1 MFEALLSAVIMLVEP
16 LNIVALIGGV
26 LLGLVFGVVPGLGGV
41 AGLALLLPFTFYL
54 DSSMAILMM
63 VGLFTAISI
72 SDIFPSI
79 LMGVPGSAGS
89 QATIVDGY
97 PMTKNGEGNR
107 ALGAGFAAAAF
118 GGIVGAVVLFASLPV
133 LRPFVLYFGSPEF
146 FALGVLGITMVAVL
160 SKGSM
165 IRGFLAAALGL
176 LVSMVGA
183 GPQTAH
189 LRWTF
194 DNMHLAQGVPFI
206 PLALGLF
213 AIPEIM
219 EIYLKGTAISTV
231 GKQAKESFWS
241 RLMGSIRDVTNNW
254 FLAIRTSFVGIVVGV
269 IPGLGNSVVDWFAY
283 GHALTSEKDARST
296 FGKGDVRGVI
306 APETASS
313 SMRAGGL
320 VPTLAFGIPGSPAM
334 AVFMGGLLFHDI
346 IPGPQMLT
354 RNLDVTLLIVLAL
367 IASSVVGGLLCIAL
381 IRFFGKIATVPA
393 HYIVPAILVVCVF
406 ASFQENL
413 NYMDLLF
420 LLGFSILGWSMKVGG
435 WSRPAFVLAV
445 VLGPILEQY
454 YFLSVGRFGFDWITR
469 PAVLIIAAIVVV
481 AFVYGFW
488 SERRTGED
496 DDAVDE
502 AGASEKGVK

>member
-1 MFEALLSAVIMLVEP
+1 
-16 LNIVALIGGV
+16 
-26 LLGLVFGVVPGLGGV
+26 
-41 AGLALLLPFTFYL
+41 
-54 DSSMAILMM
+54 
-63 VGLFTAISI
+63 
-72 SDIFPSI
+72 
-79 LMGVPGSAGS
+79 
-89 QATIVDGY
+89 
-97 PMTKNGEGNR
+97 MTKNGEGNR
-107 ALGAGFAAAAF
+107 ALGAGFVAAAF
-118 GGIVGAVVLFASLPV
+118 GGIVGAIILFASLPI

-194 DNMHLAQGVPFI
+194 DNIQLAQGVPFI

-219 EIYLKGTAISTV
+219 EIYLKGTPISATN
-231 GKQAKESFWS
+231 KQERESLWS
-241 RLMGSIRDVTNNW
+241 RLKGSIKDVTNNW
-254 FLAIRTSFVGIVVGV
+254 FLAVRTSFVGIAVGV

-283 GHALTSEKDARST
+283 GHALTSERDARST

-367 IASSVVGGLLCIAL
+367 IASSIVGGLLCIAL
-381 IRFFGKIATVPA
+381 IRVFGKIATVPA

-406 ASFQENL
+406 ASFQESM
-413 NYMDLLF
+413 NYINLLF

-454 YFLSVGRFGFDWITR
+454 YFLSVGRFGFDWVTR
-469 PAVLIIAAIVVV
+469 PAVLVIAAIVVG
-481 AFVYGFW
+481 AFAYGLL
-488 SERRTGED
+488 SERRNAAR
-496 DDAVDE
+496 DAIAE
-502 AGASEKGVK
+502 KGASEGAVE